1 MFHEHKPVT
10 DDELKTRLKAKLDGD
25 EYCANQL
32 RKMQDNGASYDEL
45 WDEKLYSA
53 VSIFIYI
60 FYIFSCH
67 IICRLLTSN
76 NLFE

>member
-1 MFHEHKPVT
+1 MSYEVFHKHETIT
-10 DDELKTRLKAKLDGD
+10 DDELKTRLKEKLDGD
-25 EYCANQL
+25 EYCASQL
-32 RKMQDNGASYDEL
+32 RKLQDNGYSYDEL

-67 IICRLLTSN
+67 ILYAVY
-76 NLFE
+76 

>member
-1 MFHEHKPVT
+1 MSHELFHEHETLT
-10 DDELKTRLKAKLDGD
+10 DGELKIRLKEKLDGD
-25 EYCANQL
+25 EYCAAQL
-32 RKMQDNGASYDEL
+32 RKLQDIGSSYDEL

-67 IICRLLTSN
+67 IIYAVY
-76 NLFE
+76 

>member
-10 DDELKTRLKAKLDGD
+10 DDELKARLKAKLDGD

-32 RKMQDNGASYDEL
+32 RKLQDNGYSYDDL

-67 IICRLLTSN
+67 ITVYAVY
-76 NLFE
+76 

>member
-1 MFHEHKPVT
+1 M
-10 DDELKTRLKAKLDGD
+10 DDKLKTRLKEKLDGD

-32 RKMQDNGASYDEL
+32 RKLQDNGYSYDDL

-60 FYIFSCH
+60 FYILVV
-67 IICRLLTSN
+67 I
-76 NLFE
+76 LFMPFIN

>member
-1 MFHEHKPVT
+1 MFHEHETIT
-10 DDELKTRLKAKLDGD
+10 DDELKTRLKEKLDGD

-32 RKMQDNGASYDEL
+32 RKLQDNGYRYDEL

-67 IICRLLTSN
+67 IIYTIY
-76 NLFE
+76 

>member
-1 MFHEHKPVT
+1 MSHKLFYEHETIT
-10 DDELKTRLKAKLDGD
+10 DVELKIRLKEKLDGD

-32 RKMQDNGASYDEL
+32 RKLQDIGSSYDEL

-67 IICRLLTSN
+67 IIYAVY
-76 NLFE
+76 

>member
-1 MFHEHKPVT
+1 VFHEHKPIT
-10 DDELKTRLKAKLDGD
+10 DDELKTRLKEKLDGD

-32 RKMQDNGASYDEL
+32 RKLQDNGYSYDDL

-60 FYIFSCH
+60 FYILVV
-67 IICRLLTSN
+67 I
-76 NLFE
+76 LFMPFIN

>member
-1 MFHEHKPVT
+1 VFHEHETIT
-10 DDELKTRLKAKLDGD
+10 DDELKTRLKEKLDGD

-32 RKMQDNGASYDEL
+32 RKLQDNGYSYDEL

-60 FYIFSCH
+60 FYILVV
-67 IICRLLTSN
+67 I
-76 NLFE
+76 LFMPFIN

>member
-1 MFHEHKPVT
+1 MFHEHEIIT
-10 DDELKTRLKAKLDGD
+10 DDELKIRLKEKLDGD

-32 RKMQDNGASYDEL
+32 RKLQDNGYNYDEL

-60 FYIFSCH
+60 FCIFSCH
-67 IICRLLTSN
+67 IIYAVY
-76 NLFE
+76 

>member
-1 MFHEHKPVT
+1 MFHEHKPIT
-10 DDELKTRLKAKLDGD
+10 DDELKTRLKEKLDGD

-32 RKMQDNGASYDEL
+32 RKLQDNGYSYDDL

-60 FYIFSCH
+60 FYILVV
-67 IICRLLTSN
+67 I
-76 NLFE
+76 LFMPFIN

>member
-10 DDELKTRLKAKLDGD
+10 DDELKARLKAKLDGD

-32 RKMQDNGASYDEL
+32 RKLQNNGYSYDEL

-60 FYIFSCH
+60 FTFLVVI
-67 IICRLLTSN
+67 
-76 NLFE
+76 LFMPLIN

>member
-1 MFHEHKPVT
+1 MFHEHETIT
-10 DDELKTRLKAKLDGD
+10 DDELKTRLKEKLDGD

-32 RKMQDNGASYDEL
+32 RKLQDNGYSYDEL

-60 FYIFSCH
+60 FYILVV
-67 IICRLLTSN
+67 I
-76 NLFE
+76 LFMPFIN

>member
-1 MFHEHKPVT
+1 LSHQVFHEHKPIM
-10 DDELKTRLKAKLDGD
+10 DDELKTRLKKKLDSD

-32 RKMQDNGASYDEL
+32 RKLQDNGYSYDDL

-60 FYIFSCH
+60 FYILVV
-67 IICRLLTSN
+67 I
-76 NLFE
+76 LFMPFIN

>member
-1 MFHEHKPVT
+1 LSHQVFHEHKPIT
-10 DDELKTRLKAKLDGD
+10 DDELKTRLKEKLDGD

-32 RKMQDNGASYDEL
+32 RKLQENGYSYDDL

-60 FYIFSCH
+60 FYILVV
-67 IICRLLTSN
+67 I
-76 NLFE
+76 LFMPFIN

>member
-1 MFHEHKPVT
+1 MFHEHETIT
-10 DDELKTRLKAKLDGD
+10 DDELKIRLKEKLDGD

-32 RKMQDNGASYDEL
+32 RKLQDNGYSYDEL

-60 FYIFSCH
+60 FYIFSCY
-67 IICRLLTSN
+67 IIYAVY
-76 NLFE
+76 

>member
-1 MFHEHKPVT
+1 MFHKHKPIT
-10 DDELKTRLKAKLDGD
+10 DDELKTRLKEKLDGD

-32 RKMQDNGASYDEL
+32 WKLQDNGYSYDDL

-60 FYIFSCH
+60 FYILVV
-67 IICRLLTSN
+67 I
-76 NLFE
+76 LFMPFIN

>member
-10 DDELKTRLKAKLDGD
+10 DDELKARLKAKLDGD

-32 RKMQDNGASYDEL
+32 RKLQDNGYNYNDL

-53 VSIFIYI
+53 VSIFIY
-60 FYIFSCH
+60 F
-67 IICRLLTSN
+67 
-76 NLFE
+76 

>member
-1 MFHEHKPVT
+1 LSHQVFYEHKPIT
-10 DDELKTRLKAKLDGD
+10 DDELKTRLKEKLDGD

-32 RKMQDNGASYDEL
+32 RKLQDNGYSYDDL

-60 FYIFSCH
+60 FYILVV
-67 IICRLLTSN
+67 I
-76 NLFE
+76 LFMPFIN